1 MPPIFDFRCPE
12 CGHEVE
18 HIVKDPGAQAT
29 CWHCWEGR
37 NKDVKMTKLIGAT
50 KTDFTEAD
58 SSPIKRGRS

>member
-18 HIVKDPGAQAT
+18 HLIAGHNTPIVCWICLEGKDQT
-29 CWHCWEGR
+29 
-37 NKDVKMTKLIGAT
+37 NYMTKLIGAT